1 MKKSCGYKEASTRLH
16 AATRLDVTVHLLDK
30 HYCILSCQR
39 VRILR
44 CKRGSH
50 VVAKAGESVSARVGR
65 PGPHAERGVRLSWM
79 AGLVSSGRTLAAPEN
94 LHPNPAL
101 VWRGVK
107 VCAREARRGP

>member
-1 MKKSCGYKEASTRLH
+1 MPPRGLMLRCIFSTSI
-16 AATRLDVTVHLLDK
+16 
-30 HYCILSCQR
+30 ILSCQR

>member
-1 MKKSCGYKEASTRLH
+1 M
-16 AATRLDVTVHLLDK
+16 
-30 HYCILSCQR
+30 
-39 VRILR
+39 
-44 CKRGSH
+44 RGW
-50 VVAKAGESVSARVGR
+50 
-65 PGPHAERGVRLSWM
+65 GVRGHMLSVVSGSWM